1 MTPITSGVSL
11 ASGDTHEDADYAAAE
26 DVGLPVAAVARRL
39 GVAAGTLRTWDRRYG
54 LGASEHRAG
63 AHRRYDRADLERLV
77 VMRRLTLE
85 GVSPADAA
93 RAALASSDDVKP
105 SWSDRAD
112 DIPGARPVPREKQPS
127 QAVEPPSAAATD
139 ADRDERLVPEL
150 PWGQSFDRSAVT
162 LDPQQTTTLVTEAFD
177 QRGLVQG
184 WEQIIGPTVHA
195 LSRRWATCGPG
206 YDAELMLTSAVL
218 SALRDR
224 TVPDPSPDATVLLA
238 PAEDER
244 DTLALHVLAAE
255 LAGRGV
261 STQVLAP
268 GRPSGALAEAVAA
281 TRPAAV
287 LVLATVP
294 VREERQLDGVVERLH
309 GGSLVMAGPGWEGA
323 QATAAV
329 DAEVVTSLEAA
340 IDVVAAHAWRV
351 AGAR

>member
-1 MTPITSGVSL
+1 MTSTTLGLSL
-11 ASGDTHEDADYAAAE
+11 ASVETHDDADYAAAE

-54 LGASEHRAG
+54 LGASDHRAG
-63 AHRRYDRADLERLV
+63 SHRRYDRRDLERLV

-85 GVSPADAA
+85 GVAPVDAA
-93 RAALASSDDVKP
+93 RAALASSDDVTP
-105 SWSDRAD
+105 SWSSRAD
-112 DIPGARPVPREKQPS
+112 DIPGARPAPREERP
-127 QAVEPPSAAATD
+127 AHPATPLD
-139 ADRDERLVPEL
+139 VPVGDVDRDERLVPEP
-150 PWGQSFDRSAVT
+150 PWGQRFDRNAVT
-162 LDPQQTTTLVTEAFD
+162 LDPEQTATLVTEAFD
-177 QRGLVQG
+177 HRGLVQG

-218 SALRDR
+218 SALRER
-224 TVPDPSPDATVLLA
+224 TVPDASPDATVLLA

-255 LAGRGV
+255 LASRGV

-268 GRPSGALAEAVAA
+268 GRPSGALAGAVAA

-294 VREERQLDGVVERLH
+294 VREVSQLDDLADRLH
-309 GGSLVMAGPGWEGA
+309 GGSLVLAGPGWESADVPAGH
-323 QATAAV
+323 
-329 DAEVVTSLEAA
+329 AEVVASLEGA
-340 IDVVAAHAWRV
+340 IDVVAAHALR
-351 AGAR
+351 AGGAR